1 MIEKIIY
8 EVLNGIKRDFTI
20 ETDHFKLP
28 IELQEKKVEISDDIK
43 NDLSITNFDNS
54 NNQKLEKDDLLDTKD
69 KNIKDKNIKE
79 LNTNVYSFVYN
90 PETFYDN
97 RIVEKLS
104 TYYSIDK
111 RFILDTQF
119 VVQNITRI
127 DNSIIDKDYTTIDVI
142 NNIEDVANDDNFLSN
157 YQYIDLPYFN
167 RFNTNSNI
175 LLMNSIN
182 NLINPV
188 LTLII
193 PIIFMFLP
201 FLIIKV
207 QGLPVTMESY
217 IAHLKS
223 VFSRHVIG
231 KLLFNFSASSAS
243 NKLYILFS
251 FGMYIFQVYTN
262 INYCIK
268 FNRQIKD
275 IYKKLYN
282 LKTYLKDSIANF
294 KNLTAIIKDLVTYES
309 FSKIIKDNIIILENY
324 YNRLHYIDDESYNNK
339 VFKLGNIM
347 SSYYSLNQDKSL
359 IECLYYSFDLNSY
372 ISCLT
377 KVNINIKNNVMN
389 YSSLDDNKTKTRP
402 DISLNIIVDNY
413 YPSLLNKDNINNKD
427 NYIVK
432 NTVSLDK
439 NLIIT
444 GPNASG
450 KTTIIK
456 SCLFNIILSQQIGCG
471 FYKKANLKIYDYIYS
486 YINIPDTSER
496 DSLFQAEARRCK
508 TIIDNIKENSDKN
521 HFCIFDELYTGTN
534 PDEAVKSAYGLI
546 KYINSYNSVD
556 FMLTTHFTK
565 LCKQIEK
572 DKKSKTATNLRVKNY
587 KMKIDGDKDHNFK
600 FTYYMVPGI
609 SKVKGGTKIL
619 SDLKYPET
627 ILETI
632 KIDLQ

>member
-20 ETDHFKLP
+20 ETGHFKLP

-43 NDLSITNFDNS
+43 NDLSISNFDNS
-54 NNQKLEKDDLLDTKD
+54 NNEKVEKDDLLDS
-69 KNIKDKNIKE
+69 KDKNIKE

-104 TYYSIDK
+104 NYYSIDK
-111 RFILDTQF
+111 NFILDTQI
-119 VVQNITRI
+119 VVENISSI
-127 DNSIIDKDYTTIDVI
+127 DNYIMDKDYTILDVI
-142 NNIEDVANDDNFLSN
+142 NNIEDVANDNNFLSN

-167 RFNTNSNI
+167 RYNTNSNI

-231 KLLFNFSASSAS
+231 KLLFNFSESSAS

-275 IYKKLYN
+275 IYKKLHN
-282 LKTYLKDSIANF
+282 LKSYLKDAITNF
-294 KNLTAIIKDLVTYES
+294 KNLIAIIKDLVTYES
-309 FSKIIKDNIIILENY
+309 FSKIIKDNITVLENY
-324 YNRLHYIDDESYNNK
+324 YNRLYYIDDDSYNNK

-359 IECLYYSFDLNSY
+359 IESLYYSFDLNSY

-377 KVNINIKNNVMN
+377 RLNTNIKNNVMN
-389 YSSLDDNKTKTRP
+389 YSSIDNNKIKTNP
-402 DISLNIIVDNY
+402 DISVNVIVDNY

-427 NYIVK
+427 NSIVK
-432 NTVSLDK
+432 NTVNLDK

-546 KYINSYNSVD
+546 KYINCYNSVD

-572 DKKSKTATNLRVKNY
+572 DNKSKTANGLRVKNY
-587 KMKIDGDKDHNFK
+587 KMGIDGDKDDNFK
-600 FTYYMVPGI
+600 FTYYLVPGI
-609 SKVKGGTKIL
+609 SRVKGGRKIL